1 MEVSAPVQSVI
12 HFRVDRLSLLV
23 EQADY
28 TLILHLKTDAL
39 VAVIVTQVEHVHARV
54 KMAALS
60 KVMNTNFM
68 VRYR

>member
-1 MEVSAPVQSVI
+1 
-12 HFRVDRLSLLV
+12 LV

-68 VRYR
+68 VSYR